1 MFAGMESWLPWL
13 AEERTLVD
21 DLALGG
27 HLIVTDPSRAL
38 DRSRDLVKEEAEL
51 AAALAPTWV
60 EKQGISAPS
69 DSFRTTTTY
78 DGFERLVTWKETKP
92 GGFDSLAYA
101 FDVATADKLQN
112 PLVTG
117 TGMPAP
123 GPDMPTL
130 PGDVAVRGDT
140 LYNTYCATCH
150 GVTGAGNGRVASRF
164 VGVPSLLTD
173 RARGYTDGYLYSII
187 RYGRGL
193 MPKYGDKLPSPRDR
207 WAIVNHLRALQGQ
220 VPAVATTG
228 GAN

>member
-1 MFAGMESWLPWL
+1 M
-13 AEERTLVD
+13 R
-21 DLALGG
+21 
-27 HLIVTDPSRAL
+27 
-38 DRSRDLVKEEAEL
+38 K
-51 AAALAPTWV
+51 AALALAALLMTGCDFWYNTVPSPDQIWYH
-60 EKQGISAPS
+60 ISWFDHMITSLAVSPYS
-69 DSFRTTTTY
+69 RADIPRYTIKGTVPV
-78 DGFERLVTWKETKP
+78 GGGEPNWET
-92 GGFDSLAYA
+92 GDAASLAYA

-112 PLVTG
+112 PLVSG

-123 GPDMPTL
+123 GPDMPIL
-130 PGDVAVRGDT
+130 PGEVAVRGDT

-150 GVTGAGNGRVASRF
+150 GVTGAGDGRVASRF

-220 VPAVATTG
+220 PPAVATTG
-228 GAN
+228 GTN

>member
-1 MFAGMESWLPWL
+1 MRKA
-13 AEERTLVD
+13 LV
-21 DLALGG
+21 A
-27 HLIVTDPSRAL
+27 
-38 DRSRDLVKEEAEL
+38 
-51 AAALAPTWV
+51 AAALLLAGCDFWYNTVPSPDQLWYH
-60 EKQGISAPS
+60 ISWF
-69 DSFRTTTTY
+69 DHM
-78 DGFERLVTWKETKP
+78 VTSLAVSPYSRADIPRYTIKGTVPVGGGEPNWET
-92 GGFDSLAYA
+92 GDASSLAYA

-130 PGDVAVRGDT
+130 PGEVAVRGDT

-220 VPAVATTG
+220 PPAVATTG